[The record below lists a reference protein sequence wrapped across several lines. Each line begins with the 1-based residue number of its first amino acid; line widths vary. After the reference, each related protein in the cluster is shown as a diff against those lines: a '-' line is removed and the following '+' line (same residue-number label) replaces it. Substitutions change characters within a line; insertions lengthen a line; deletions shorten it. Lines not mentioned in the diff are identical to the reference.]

1 MCAKRKKYLP
11 WFQTK
16 ISLCK
21 LHKIIIFL
29 NTWWCLCFKI
39 YEWLVIMSLSY
50 FGSRVVF
57 TSVFFTMTDYNV
69 RALEGANV
77 NVRRRLSL
85 YVAKAVEI
93 QFWLK

>member
-1 MCAKRKKYLP
+1 
-11 WFQTK
+11 
-16 ISLCK
+16 
-21 LHKIIIFL
+21 
-29 NTWWCLCFKI
+29 
-39 YEWLVIMSLSY
+39 MSLSY

-57 TSVFFTMTDYNV
+57 TSVLFTMTDYNV

-77 NVRRRLSL
+77 NVKRRLFL